1 MYVMTPY
8 NAHNLNGSLRP
19 AHTRST
25 SKAGWTAAPIRSSL
39 PPVRILGGASGYRG
53 GYRIDV

>member
-8 NAHNLNGSLRP
+8 SAHNLNGSLRSAP
-19 AHTRST
+19 ARSKRT
-25 SKAGWTAAPIRSSL
+25 AGRTAAPIRSSS
-39 PPVRILGGASGYRG
+39 PPVRIIGSATAYRG

>member
-19 AHTRST
+19 APAP
-25 SKAGWTAAPIRSSL
+25 SKNASGWSAAPIRSSS
-39 PPVRILGGASGYRG
+39 PPVRIIGGSSAYRG